1 MDEEQERHI
10 EYQLINRDEVS
21 YIMHALKRYEE
32 VVLFSKNKG
41 VSKIRQ
47 FARVSCLMEIMEIL
61 RYQFEDRDSVFNVF
75 ADFSSIQQ
83 YLDGSIE
90 IKRINVEKK

>member
-1 MDEEQERHI
+1 MDLEQEKHI
-10 EYQLINRDEVS
+10 EYQLINRDGVS

-41 VSKIRQ
+41 ASKIRQ
-47 FARVSCLMEIMEIL
+47 FARISCLMEIMEIL
-61 RYQFEDRDSVFNVF
+61 GYQFEDRSSVFNAF

-83 YLDGSIE
+83 YLDGS
-90 IKRINVEKK
+90 EKI